1 MNKKTIYICQAAMI
15 AAIYVVLTVF
25 INAFGLANG
34 AVQVRISEALCI
46 LPIFTPAAI
55 PGLFVGC
62 LLANTI
68 TGAVIFDIIF
78 GSIATLI
85 GAIGTYYLRNT
96 KFVFTLPPVIANTI
110 VVPLVLKYAYGL
122 GDAYLYLV
130 VTILI
135 GEVLSICILGMVLK
149 AALWKERGYIFRQA
163 DN

>member
-1 MNKKTIYICQAAMI
+1 MSKKTIYICQAAMI